1 MPWNVD
7 TISQPGF
14 SKTVVN
20 PGGPRKAEELSDEE
34 REIKTREFFKKHEKS
49 LKAYGMLQKYD
60 DSKRFLQENPDL
72 VCEETA
78 NYLGIKRS
86 TQNCKKIINSIHFT
100 LI

>member
-20 PGGPRKAEELSDEE
+20 TGGPRKVEELSDEE

-78 NYLGIKRS
+78 NYLGIIS
-86 TQNCKKIINSIHFT
+86 
-100 LI
+100 